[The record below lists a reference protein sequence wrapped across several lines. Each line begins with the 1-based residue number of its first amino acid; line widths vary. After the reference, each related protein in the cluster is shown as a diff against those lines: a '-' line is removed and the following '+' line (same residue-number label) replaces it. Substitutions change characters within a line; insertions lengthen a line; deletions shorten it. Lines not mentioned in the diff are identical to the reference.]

1 MVWSQ
6 TNRVFKIKTMRF
18 FGWNIWD
25 AAAIGWFS
33 CIQCRGEKKAEFNG
47 NLRTHKMNAIQ
58 WGRAHHIRADTY
70 MAIVYVQLKTKPYKV
85 WGCATFRVYFF
96 SSRKWEEKK
105 ANVLFSD
112 FRVFFFISMNVSL
125 CTLIKKYTLNRTNN
139 HGQRRQSWQKKNRIC
154 SASLQIRVK
163 FKSTNWK

>member
-6 TNRVFKIKTMRF
+6 TNQVFKIKTMRF
-18 FGWNIWD
+18 FGWSIWD

-33 CIQCRGEKKAEFNG
+33 CIQCRGKKVWIQRKSQNAQNECNTMRQSPSYTCGHVHG
-47 NLRTHKMNAIQ
+47 NRLCPTENKAIQ
-58 WGRAHHIRADTY
+58 SMRLCD
-70 MAIVYVQLKTKPYKV
+70 VSCV
-85 WGCATFRVYFF
+85 FF
-96 SSRKWEEKK
+96 YSRKWEKK

-139 HGQRRQSWQKKNRIC
+139 HGQRRQSWQKKKRIC